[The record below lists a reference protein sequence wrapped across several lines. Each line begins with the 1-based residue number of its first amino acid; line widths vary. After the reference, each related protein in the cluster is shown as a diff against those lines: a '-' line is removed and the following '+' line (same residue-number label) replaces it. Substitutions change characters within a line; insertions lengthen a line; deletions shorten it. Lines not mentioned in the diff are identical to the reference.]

1 MSKIDFW
8 VFWVPIFVFVLTP
21 LILPCISTL
30 IKINEMENTA
40 NMNFEYLKGVTFT
53 AQNCNSL
60 NMTGSTK
67 QNQIIKVEAL
77 AGLKSDIIFVSD
89 LRLGNKNTT
98 GSKGEISRMF
108 LMNSGGMYNL
118 LANSTQN
125 KRGVG
130 ILYKKGLAL
139 NVNRTAPDQEENF
152 LVALVEINNN
162 MLILA
167 SIYGPNVHKSVF
179 FPTLV

>member
-1 MSKIDFW
+1 
-8 VFWVPIFVFVLTP
+8 
-21 LILPCISTL
+21 
-30 IKINEMENTA
+30 
-40 NMNFEYLKGVTFT
+40 
-53 AQNCNSL
+53 
-60 NMTGSTK
+60 
-67 QNQIIKVEAL
+67 
-77 AGLKSDIIFVSD
+77 
-89 LRLGNKNTT
+89 
-98 GSKGEISRMF
+98 
-108 LMNSGGMYNL
+108 MNSGGMYNL